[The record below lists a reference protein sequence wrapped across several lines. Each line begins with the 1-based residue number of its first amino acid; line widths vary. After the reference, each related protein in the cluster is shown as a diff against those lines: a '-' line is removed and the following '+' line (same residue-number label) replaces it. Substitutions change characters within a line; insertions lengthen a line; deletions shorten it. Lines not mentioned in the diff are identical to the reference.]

1 MNSEESPCGENLEYS
16 LAFLQLERSAAGR
29 PEQQYGQTIIAAEE
43 PNWNE
48 VQTIASELLTNT
60 KDLRIAIEMANAE
73 LAINGIQGFEAAL
86 QMICGYIE
94 NFWDDVHPQPHPDDH
109 DDDPDPR
116 ANALMSLCSPES
128 TLRLLRRFPIIDS
141 QMMGRYTVTDLI
153 KAGLGSEHAETK
165 QPYSAEIQTA
175 IEDCDLDQLLR
186 DHAAAKSS
194 LQITKKIA
202 KRVHANLESFAA
214 TNLDP
219 LDSVLAN
226 INRVYNAIFLRCGSR
241 LGETDSQPNVF
252 PGSGSELNPGFDANL
267 AVEQVDLND
276 HQQEFELSMGSSAQ
290 WANYDEPEQHLQFDE
305 QIQTRDDVVR
315 VLDLIIEYYERHE
328 PSNPIPLL
336 LNRCK
341 RLVNASFLD
350 VIQDLIPDA
359 LEKAKNLGGKN

>member
-175 IEDCDLDQLLR
+175 ISTNYSATMPQRSHRFKSQRKSQNASMRTWNHSLR
-186 DHAAAKSS
+186 PIWIHSILCWLTSTACTTRFSS
-194 LQITKKIA
+194 D
-202 KRVHANLESFAA
+202 V
-214 TNLDP
+214 DP
-219 LDSVLAN
+219 DSARRIRNRTYFQVLAQN
-226 INRVYNAIFLRCGSR
+226 L
-241 LGETDSQPNVF
+241 TQDSTPI
-252 PGSGSELNPGFDANL
+252 S
-267 AVEQVDLND
+267 
-276 HQQEFELSMGSSAQ
+276 LSNK
-290 WANYDEPEQHLQFDE
+290 W
-305 QIQTRDDVVR
+305 T
-315 VLDLIIEYYERHE
+315 
-328 PSNPIPLL
+328 
-336 LNRCK
+336 
-341 RLVNASFLD
+341 
-350 VIQDLIPDA
+350 
-359 LEKAKNLGGKN
+359 